1 VFELR
6 GSHAERV
13 RITSKYG
20 LTALIYVR
28 SLDELDDDLLLELN
42 QVAHDNQLAYLP
54 FARSGRAEA
63 VLFDL
68 YPELAERIERSKRA
82 KIDAIV
88 LSNKYADGDGLSTSF
103 RAQSLEEVSASPL
116 RQRTKRRASK
126 DTKSPALTPALK
138 GKASVQDLMFEMS
151 DGDDDEEGS
160 LERIEPPQFKKSS
173 AEKSQAKTPLG
184 SPEVRWS
191 AKRTQSRN
199 SPSTSDKDYIP
210 MQSLS
215 LLPSPAV
222 QAPRAPG
229 QPWGAAPLSGA
240 KLGLKDIMA
249 TTSTSSPS
257 NLTLGLSKKD
267 NEQKA
272 AASQAK
278 LSQKE
283 RKRLQQAYQLGSPI
297 EKPQPAPPSMSPWQA
312 KPSNTTLVTP
322 APQSSPKASPQPSRA
337 ASTPQLN
344 MRQTIANNGTS
355 SKQKGKRS
363 TSQAIPESSSAASPK
378 RPGANERGMS
388 VSTDPIPTPRSV
400 RHIPLP
406 EHSPT
411 SPSQNLSMMEILS
424 LQEAEKVSIR
434 DAAAKR
440 SLQEIQA
447 EQEFQAWWDEESKR
461 VIQEE
466 EQRKRAEDR
475 AVRTAARAKS
485 KPRGGRGGKGKT
497 HDKKDEEGD
506 RGKQNRDLS
515 QEPATT
521 PAIASLKPSP
531 KHDGVDRGRAR
542 GRGHRGGRGGP
553 RGGRMQ
559 GRQRNDVTTAGA
571 QDHSSAL

>member
-1 VFELR
+1 
-6 GSHAERV
+6 
-13 RITSKYG
+13 
-20 LTALIYVR
+20 
-28 SLDELDDDLLLELN
+28 
-42 QVAHDNQLAYLP
+42 VAHDNQLAYLP

-63 VLFDL
+63 VLFDR
-68 YPELAERIERSKRA
+68 YPELVERIERSKRA

-88 LSNKYADGDGLSTSF
+88 LSNKYADGDSLSNSF
-103 RAQSLEEVSASPL
+103 RAQSLEEISASPL
-116 RQRTKRRASK
+116 RQRTRRRASK
-126 DTKSPALTPALK
+126 DAKSPVLTPALK
-138 GKASVQDLMFEMS
+138 GKASAQDLMFEMS
-151 DGDDDEEGS
+151 DGEDDEEGS
-160 LERIEPPQFKKSS
+160 LENIKPPQFKKS
-173 AEKSQAKTPLG
+173 QAGKGQVTTPLG
-184 SPEVRWS
+184 SPEPHWS
-191 AKRTQSRN
+191 TSRRQSRA
-199 SPSTSDKDYIP
+199 SPSTFDKGLDIP

-215 LLPSPAV
+215 LLPPPAV

-240 KLGLKDIMA
+240 KLDLRDIMA
-249 TTSTSSPS
+249 TASTSSPS
-257 NLTLGLSKKD
+257 NLTLGLSKRE

-272 AASQAK
+272 ASQAR

-283 RKRLQQAYQLGSPI
+283 RKRLQQAQQLGSPI
-297 EKPQPAPPSMSPWQA
+297 EKPQPAPPAMSPWQA
-312 KPSNTTLVTP
+312 TSHRKPSNSPLVTP
-322 APQSSPKASPQPSRA
+322 APQPSPKASPQPSRA

-344 MRQTIANNGTS
+344 MRQTIANNGAS

-363 TSQAIPESSSAASPK
+363 TSQAIPECSSASSPK

-485 KPRGGRGGKGKT
+485 KPRGGARGEKG
-497 HDKKDEEGD
+497 KKDEDGD
-506 RGKQNRDLS
+506 RGKQNRDVS
-515 QEPATT
+515 QGPAAT
-521 PAIASLKPSP
+521 PAVVAPKPTP
-531 KHDGVDRGRAR
+531 KYDGADRGRGR

-559 GRQRNDVTTAGA
+559 GRQHGDASTPGA
-571 QDHSSAL
+571 QEHPPAV